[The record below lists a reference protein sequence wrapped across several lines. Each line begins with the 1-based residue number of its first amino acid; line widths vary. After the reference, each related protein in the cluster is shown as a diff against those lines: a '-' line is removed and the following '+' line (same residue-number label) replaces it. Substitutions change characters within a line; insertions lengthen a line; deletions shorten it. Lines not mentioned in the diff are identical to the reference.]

1 MRHMWLDHHCN
12 IRSVLIHSDAVPA
25 KSDSLSPGNCLK
37 AVLASRV
44 PLIIHQFVL
53 WRNYTATV
61 AAVSSL
67 GALSWAK
74 CFLSHPC
81 TSCHLSLLN
90 VISFWTF
97 SYGWKHPITSL
108 EINTK
113 KLPFPSNILF
123 WELGEKLW
131 KGDFLTMPRDMRRGV
146 YSELILLKFSCCKV
160 RPPSSSDVTFHLT
173 ATVSSFMGICA
184 INSSLC
190 SELCSLDKI

>member
-1 MRHMWLDHHCN
+1 MRFF
-12 IRSVLIHSDAVPA
+12 AA
-25 KSDSLSPGNCLK
+25 KSDSLLSANCLK

-67 GALSWAK
+67 SALSWAK
-74 CFLSHPC
+74 RFLSHPC

-97 SYGWKHPITSL
+97 SYGWTHPITSL

-131 KGDFLTMPRDMRRGV
+131 KGDILTIPRDMRRGV

-160 RPPSSSDVTFHLT
+160 RPPSPSDVTFHLT